1 MYTRVAD
8 EVWIATARLH
18 YHGPD
23 ESEFEVVEIVRS
35 AERTVEGEVRP
46 GVLTHAYI
54 HCVANAPP
62 SPSGRYRMLIRTP
75 TGRRRLFRPGDPC
88 HPGRE
93 SGETVPACERIPDGD
108 RYLIDWYRDEYASP
122 KHEHPDPILSLR
134 GLGKELW
141 ADVDADEYV
150 RQLRE
155 G

>member
-93 SGETVPACERIPDGD
+93 SGETVPARERIPENY
-108 RYLIDWYRDEYASP
+108 RFLLDWYRDEYVPAKRGAS
-122 KHEHPDPILSLR
+122 KSILDLR
-134 GLGKELW
+134 GMGKGIW
-141 ADVDADEYV
+141 AGADPDEYV